1 MSIYDVWPEGMMA
14 LLTQKEAD
22 VLSASSHDALYDL
35 YRNCSLAVLNTG
47 SITDNSKYLLGNAK
61 NFEINVV
68 RNERGLKIELI
79 NPPEAAIVDGHII
92 KQIRKH
98 LYAVLR
104 DIVLINSI
112 NANAF
117 LKQNEKI
124 TQTQSEEIA
133 DYVFMILRNA
143 GVLIPGKKPN
153 IAVCFGGHSI
163 PSHEYDYAYKVG
175 HELGLRKI
183 DVCTGCG
190 PGVMEA
196 PMKGA
201 ILGFTQQCA
210 VNECRLIGL
219 TEPSIIAAEPP
230 NLMVSDLVILP
241 DIEKRLEAFVRL
253 GHSLI
258 IFPGGPGTAEELL
271 YLLTIK
277 LCPENKHSFMPII
290 LTGSKESEDY
300 FKALDEFLITCLG
313 HEITRYYD
321 VIIDDPVKV
330 AKTVSENN
338 KSVLEHR
345 TLFHDSYSYNW
356 SLNIPYELKVAND
369 ITHEFMA
376 SLNLSKN
383 QAPQALAC
391 ALRSAFSGIVCGNV
405 KEQGINAVKNNGPF
419 KLHGDPEIIAALDK
433 LLTSFIDQ
441 GRILINTKEYK
452 PCYVLE

>member
-143 GVLIPGKKPN
+143 GVLIPGKN
-153 IAVCFGGHSI
+153 Q
-163 PSHEYDYAYKVG
+163 
-175 HELGLRKI
+175 
-183 DVCTGCG
+183 
-190 PGVMEA
+190 
-196 PMKGA
+196 
-201 ILGFTQQCA
+201 IL
-210 VNECRLIGL
+210 L
-219 TEPSIIAAEPP
+219 
-230 NLMVSDLVILP
+230 
-241 DIEKRLEAFVRL
+241 
-253 GHSLI
+253 
-258 IFPGGPGTAEELL
+258 
-271 YLLTIK
+271 
-277 LCPENKHSFMPII
+277 
-290 LTGSKESEDY
+290 
-300 FKALDEFLITCLG
+300 
-313 HEITRYYD
+313 
-321 VIIDDPVKV
+321 
-330 AKTVSENN
+330 
-338 KSVLEHR
+338 
-345 TLFHDSYSYNW
+345 
-356 SLNIPYELKVAND
+356 
-369 ITHEFMA
+369 
-376 SLNLSKN
+376 
-383 QAPQALAC
+383 
-391 ALRSAFSGIVCGNV
+391 
-405 KEQGINAVKNNGPF
+405 
-419 KLHGDPEIIAALDK
+419 
-433 LLTSFIDQ
+433 
-441 GRILINTKEYK
+441 
-452 PCYVLE
+452 YVLEVIQFPATV